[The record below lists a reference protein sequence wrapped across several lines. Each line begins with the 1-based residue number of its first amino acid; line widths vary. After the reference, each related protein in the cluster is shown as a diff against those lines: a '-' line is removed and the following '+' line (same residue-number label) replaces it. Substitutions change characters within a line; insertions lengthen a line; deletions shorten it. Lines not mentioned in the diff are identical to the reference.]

1 VISLLRRNLK
11 KVGMNFVIKVEIKN
25 LINQMRVQKPLL
37 TKEIANDFSTKK
49 IHRRINTE
57 IDEHTSSKFYK
68 P

>member
-1 VISLLRRNLK
+1 
-11 KVGMNFVIKVEIKN
+11 MNFVIKVEIKN